1 MRCSFGGSFPKIISE
16 ITNAPV
22 KSGELAIGNVHVYE
36 LHETYPLPQAVLTK
50 YIVNFPTKNHWH
62 GQSRIE
68 DIESGLQSLVEA
80 IEQYEIKSMA
90 MPALGCGLGGL
101 DYAEVKF
108 LIDKAFVDLVSVEV
122 LLFLPK

>member
-1 MRCSFGGSFPKIISE
+1 MGKGIALQFRREFSE
-16 ITNAPV
+16 DYFKDYKRACQ
-22 KSGELAIGNVHVYE
+22 SGELAIGKVHVYE
-36 LHETYPLPQAVLTK
+36 LKNAETNPRF
-50 YIVNFPTKNHWH
+50 IVNFPTKNHWR

-101 DYAEVKF
+101 DYAKVKP
-108 LIDKAFVDLVSVEV
+108 LIEKAFVNLPNVDIF
-122 LLFLPK
+122 LFVPV